1 MKYFFFDIDGT
12 LTNQNSNGV
21 ILDSTFK
28 TLEKLKANGHFVAIA
43 TGRAHWNARKFSR
56 LVKIDNLVCNGGNG
70 LVVDDRLLENEPLDH
85 TMCLEIIDE
94 CIKKN
99 FAFGLALN
107 DIYELYSCNNLINNY
122 QMHNKII
129 VDENLDFHQIKNIYK
144 IFIMILKE
152 EEKQLCSLN
161 KIGHV
166 RYQDSYL
173 IIEPMDKYRGILKMI
188 DILGG
193 NKEDIVVFG
202 DGINDLSMIKQAPI
216 SIAMGNAVDEV
227 KKAATFITKSSQEAG
242 IEYACKY
249 FGWIE

>member
-1 MKYFFFDIDGT
+1 MELLDNRKIAFEVAYDI
-12 LTNQNSNGV
+12 S
-21 ILDSTFK
+21 
-28 TLEKLKANGHFVAIA
+28 
-43 TGRAHWNARKFSR
+43 
-56 LVKIDNLVCNGGNG
+56 
-70 LVVDDRLLENEPLDH
+70 
-85 TMCLEIIDE
+85 
-94 CIKKN
+94 
-99 FAFGLALN
+99 
-107 DIYELYSCNNLINNY
+107 
-122 QMHNKII
+122 
-129 VDENLDFHQIKNIYK
+129 
-144 IFIMILKE
+144 FIKE